1 MTPTQNKIVH
11 GILAKRGLMDMKESI
26 VRQFTQGRTSSSA
39 DMTDE
44 EAKHL
49 INNFNNVSPA
59 VKPIVNDALDKKR
72 KQLFAMG
79 YSIGEQPAF
88 VKNWCETMGVG
99 NDKRKFN
106 DYSHS
111 ELIALVAKFKK
122 VVEHRVGK
130 IRDV

>member
-1 MTPTQNKIVH
+1 MTATQNKIVH

-26 VRQFTQGRTSSSA
+26 VRQGRTSSSA
-39 DMTDE
+39 EMTDE

-88 VKNWCETMGVG
+88 VKNWCETMGVS

-106 DYSHS
+106 DYSHT

-122 VVEHRVGK
+122 VVEHRVSK
-130 IRDV
+130 VR